1 LDVWKVWFA
10 SDALGVITVAQ
21 LLIGIAA
28 AVREVPSRR
37 ELLEG
42 AFAAVIVSVANGFA
56 LALLAGSWSLVA
68 PASFLFPLL
77 LWLASRCRP
86 VFAAGAVFTICAAIV
101 WTTTN
106 EVGRYGDPSQ
116 PIADRV
122 LAAQVAMLGT
132 TLAALALA
140 ALFAERRR
148 HEATIVASEV
158 RLRSILGAANV
169 VAWDVDLTRNAVHS
183 TGPVGRLLGRAEHPE
198 PHNFVEFVERIHP
211 EDRDRVMA
219 QFWAAVRSDAA
230 FELEFRLC
238 SSGGGARWATTEGSI
253 ENDAHGQPVRVRGI
267 TRDITARKQA
277 ERRLQESEH
286 KLRDLLGALPAAI
299 YVTDAE
305 GHIT

>member
-1 LDVWKVWFA
+1 
-10 SDALGVITVAQ
+10 LGVITVAP
-21 LLIGIAA
+21 LLIGVAA
-28 AVREVPSRR
+28 AVREVPSPR

-42 AFAAVIVSVANGFA
+42 TFAVVIVSVANGFA
-56 LALLAGSWSLVA
+56 LALFAGSWSLVA

-101 WTTTN
+101 WTTTS
-106 EVGRYGDPSQ
+106 EVGRYGDPGQ

-140 ALFAERRR
+140 ALFAEGRR

-158 RLRSILGAANV
+158 RLRSILEAANV

-183 TGPVGRLLGRAEHPE
+183 TGPVGRLLGRAEYPE
-198 PHNFVEFVERIHP
+198 PHDFVEFVERIHP
-211 EDRDRVMA
+211 QDRDRVMA
-219 QFWAAVRSDAA
+219 QFWAAVRTDAA

-238 SSGGGARWATTEGSI
+238 STPAF
-253 ENDAHGQPVRVRGI
+253 
-267 TRDITARKQA
+267 
-277 ERRLQESEH
+277 
-286 KLRDLLGALPAAI
+286 ALW
-299 YVTDAE
+299 DR
-305 GHIT
+305 HMSF